1 MIQLVDQKL
10 GRGLGA
16 SMAAAALGV
25 SPWLSPIGAWLQ
37 LTGRATSTSS
47 PAAEW
52 GHILEPVIRGY
63 CAARHG
69 VTFEVPAASEYHRDL
84 PWLRATPDGFWPGR
98 TRRVQVKNVG
108 PRTSWHWGLDSRA
121 RSVPPHYR
129 IQDAVEAAVTGV
141 GPCTFAV
148 LFSGSDYA
156 ELETDR
162 DADLESTVLESLARF
177 WWHVEHDRAPDV
189 DHAEEWR
196 FYFAD
201 RLPKERIVA
210 TADPLTV
217 EPLIDR
223 WKDAADRRKLA
234 EIEEAAAKNKIL
246 AAAVTAGANRLKSD
260 HGEIVVVQP
269 KGKAPYVKAPTSW
282 GLE

>member
-1 MIQLVDQKL
+1 MLTTRKN
-10 GRGLGA
+10 GA
-16 SMAAAALGV
+16 S
-25 SPWLSPIGAWLQ
+25 
-37 LTGRATSTSS
+37 
-47 PAAEW
+47 
-52 GHILEPVIRGY
+52 
-63 CAARHG
+63 
-69 VTFEVPAASEYHRDL
+69 
-84 PWLRATPDGFWPGR
+84 
-98 TRRVQVKNVG
+98 
-108 PRTSWHWGLDSRA
+108 
-121 RSVPPHYR
+121 
-129 IQDAVEAAVTGV
+129 
-141 GPCTFAV
+141 
-148 LFSGSDYA
+148 
-156 ELETDR
+156 
-162 DADLESTVLESLARF
+162 
-177 WWHVEHDRAPDV
+177 
-189 DHAEEWR
+189 
-196 FYFAD
+196 YFAD